1 MWVKILDP
9 SKIKNGE
16 TYTGVITY
24 KVKIMDGFDE
34 VVASF
39 QKTTNLTVVGDE
51 IDPDPQEIQPDPN
64 YPHENVDGKE
74 VYTDEIY
81 FGTNVDVSVV
91 FASAKAGHGVV
102 RIDVEMMG
110 LSILFDENA
119 VNAIGGKEVT
129 LNANLITAPFNAPY
143 SGMEGLDCVFDL
155 TLTGATF
162 AGGSAT
168 ITLHRE
174 IEVPEGKQVKVYY
187 LNGGEKV
194 ACATTY
200 SDNELSFSTNHFS
213 AFGAFIE
220 DASEPQPQPVDPEP
234 QPQPSNKGGLSGGAI
249 AGIVIAVLVVVLGG
263 ACLCLFLLNKKGIIH
278 LAFLDKLS
286 KKGGADTESVGE
298 DSDEQPEQAEEPKAE
313 EPTEEPKAEPAEE
326 PEQPAEEPEQP
337 AEEPKAEE

>member
-1 MWVKILDP
+1 
-9 SKIKNGE
+9 
-16 TYTGVITY
+16 
-24 KVKIMDGFDE
+24 
-34 VVASF
+34 
-39 QKTTNLTVVGDE
+39 
-51 IDPDPQEIQPDPN
+51 
-64 YPHENVDGKE
+64 
-74 VYTDEIY
+74 
-81 FGTNVDVSVV
+81 
-91 FASAKAGHGVV
+91 
-102 RIDVEMMG
+102 
-110 LSILFDENA
+110 
-119 VNAIGGKEVT
+119 
-129 LNANLITAPFNAPY
+129 
-143 SGMEGLDCVFDL
+143 MEGLDCVFDL

-263 ACLCLFLLNKKGIIH
+263 ACLCLVLLNKKGIIH

-286 KKGGADTESVGE
+286 KKGGVDTESVGE
-298 DSDEQPEQAEEPKAE
+298 DSAEQPEQAEEPKAE
-313 EPTEEPKAEPAEE
+313 EPA
-326 PEQPAEEPEQP
+326 EQPAEEPEQAEEP
-337 AEEPKAEE
+337 AQEPKAEEPAEQPAEEPEQAEEPAEQPKAEEPAEVPAQEDEKPSDQE